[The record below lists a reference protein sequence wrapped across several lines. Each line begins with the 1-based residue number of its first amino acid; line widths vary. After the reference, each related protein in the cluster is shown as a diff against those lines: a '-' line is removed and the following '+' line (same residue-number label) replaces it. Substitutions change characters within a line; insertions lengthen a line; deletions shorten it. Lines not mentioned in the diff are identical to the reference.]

1 MKDLTKTDVLILGAG
16 IGGYETF
23 RTLSKLMKRKGI
35 KKKITIVDKNNY
47 FTFIP
52 MLHEVAA
59 GSIEPTHCA
68 VPLRELVHGTAHEF
82 IKAEVK
88 GIDPDAKIV
97 ATSEGR
103 IAYDFCVVALGSG
116 TNYFNIPGA
125 GVYTHHVRDLNAAMA
140 LHNKIID
147 LLEDN
152 STKNINIVVAGGG
165 FTGVEIAGQFYDLA
179 DKDVRHLYP
188 RIRINISIIES
199 RELLLKF
206 MPDKVRKK
214 ITQRFKNQG
223 INIYLNSRVKE
234 VQKDCILL
242 EDEKKIP
249 SDLTI
254 WTTGFENIANR
265 FLPESYVENGRIP
278 VGKYLNHPKA
288 DSLYAVGD
296 IMFRKDPKSDIPYPQ
311 LAEAAHKEGEYVA
324 RHIVERLAGK
334 KYRKSFIFKAKG
346 TLMPIGD
353 WYGVMVIGPFILFG
367 PLAWWIRRTVYLF
380 FMPGLIRKIKIAI
393 DWTLHSFGFRYII
406 EMNSK
411 KK

>member
-1 MKDLTKTDVLILGAG
+1 MILGAG

-23 RTLSKLMKRKGI
+23 RSLSGLMKRKRV

-68 VPLRELVHGTAHEF
+68 VPLRELVHETTHEF
-82 IKAEVK
+82 IKSEVRQ
-88 GIDPDAKIV
+88 IDPDSKIV
-97 ATSEGR
+97 ETGR
-103 IAYDFCVVALGSG
+103 GPIAYDYCVVALGSG

-125 GVYTHHVRDLNAAMA
+125 AKYSHHVRDLNAAMA
-140 LHNKIID
+140 LHNKVIS
-147 LLEDN
+147 LLEDP
-152 STKNINIVVAGGG
+152 SAKKVDIVVAGGG
-165 FTGVEIAGQFYDLA
+165 YTGVEIAGQFYDLSY
-179 DKDVRHLYP
+179 KDARLLYP
-188 RIRINISIIES
+188 HIRINISIIES

-223 INIYLNSRVKE
+223 INIYLNSKVKE
-234 VQKDCILL
+234 VYKDRVLL
-242 EDEKKIP
+242 EDGKQIP
-249 SDLTI
+249 SDITI
-254 WTTGFENIANR
+254 WTTGFENIASR
-265 FLPESYVENGRIP
+265 FLPELYVENGRIP
-278 VGKYLNHPKA
+278 VLKSLNHAKA

-296 IMFRKDPKSDIPYPQ
+296 IMFRKNPQSDIPYPQ

-324 RHIVERLAGK
+324 RHIAARLSGEK
-334 KYRKSFIFKAKG
+334 FTKPFIFKAKG

-353 WYGVMVIGPFILFG
+353 WYGVMVVGPFVLFG
-367 PLAWWIRRTVYLF
+367 RLAWWIRRTVYLL
-380 FMPGLIRKIKIAI
+380 FMPGLIRKIKIAL

-406 EMNSK
+406 EMNPK
-411 KK
+411 K